1 MNIIAILIIA
11 AFLVTSCNSQ
21 NNGERAT
28 GQTHEHVDGDGH
40 DHENEPGHDHSK
52 EDGHDHAGES
62 TEKGH
67 SDEIGFTREQAEAA
81 GLETEIVKPSSFSSV
96 IQTSGQIQALQG
108 DEQTIVATS
117 SGILFFTNASITEGT
132 SVKNGESVAS
142 ISAKNLQDGDPV
154 LKAKLAF
161 ETAEKEF
168 RRAEKLVADKIISA
182 KEFEQTRMRY
192 ETARAAYEG
201 QANNFTA
208 KGVSVTSPIA
218 GYIKSR
224 LAGSG
229 EYVSVGQPIAVVA
242 QNRRLQLRADVSENY
257 FKQLRNIQSANFK
270 TAYDDVV
277 YRLSDLNGRLLSYG
291 KTATGGASYI
301 PVTFEFDNIGDIVPG
316 SFTDVYLLF
325 GVRENVLSVPVSAL
339 TEEQGLQFVYLQI
352 EDEIFRKQEVTPGQ
366 SDGTRVEILKG
377 LKIGDKVVTK
387 GTYQVKLAT
396 ASTAIPGHNH

>member
-81 GLETEIVKPSSFSSV
+81 GLETEIVKPSSFRSV

-161 ETAEKEF
+161 PPGGKISRRQDHF
-168 RRAEKLVADKIISA
+168 RKRV
-182 KEFEQTRMRY
+182 
-192 ETARAAYEG
+192 
-201 QANNFTA
+201 
-208 KGVSVTSPIA
+208 
-218 GYIKSR
+218 
-224 LAGSG
+224 
-229 EYVSVGQPIAVVA
+229 
-242 QNRRLQLRADVSENY
+242 RADTY
-257 FKQLRNIQSANFK
+257 ALRDSK
-270 TAYDDVV
+270 
-277 YRLSDLNGRLLSYG
+277 S
-291 KTATGGASYI
+291 
-301 PVTFEFDNIGDIVPG
+301 
-316 SFTDVYLLF
+316 
-325 GVRENVLSVPVSAL
+325 
-339 TEEQGLQFVYLQI
+339 GL
-352 EDEIFRKQEVTPGQ
+352 
-366 SDGTRVEILKG
+366 
-377 LKIGDKVVTK
+377 
-387 GTYQVKLAT
+387 
-396 ASTAIPGHNH
+396 